1 MKNIYKSLFA
11 LGLIFSLNSCEDEQD
26 LMFLQ
31 PEATF
36 EILSPVSGESS
47 VLNPDTPLNPGV
59 SLTWSK
65 ADFGTPT
72 EITYSVEVD
81 KSGDNFDTPTV
92 ITSTT
97 NNYVTIT
104 SDVLNSASV
113 GVGLVPFSEGGLE
126 IRIKATVGTTA
137 SNESFSDVITYL
149 VTPYSTD
156 LPKIY
161 VVGNF
166 LSSSGYGNDWT
177 AADAVPIAASA
188 FGKTDFEGYV
198 YMNGTSNEFK
208 FLPTNIS
215 FDGDYGDDGSFSG
228 VLVQTGESNCQLNGA
243 GYYNVKANT
252 GEVSADNP
260 NGLTYSTTLTN
271 WAITGSA
278 TPLSWPSG
286 PEGTDGQ
293 DHDMTYNQTTKK
305 WEITINL
312 TGGNEIKFRANN
324 AWALNFGDDDTSDNL
339 LNAGGGNIAVNASGT
354 YFVELDFS
362 NPREYSYTLTLQ

>member
-1 MKNIYKSLFA
+1 MKNIYKSLLA

-26 LMFLQ
+26 LLFLQ

-36 EILSPVSGESS
+36 EILSPISGEGA

-72 EITYSVEVD
+72 EITYSVEID
-81 KSGDNFDTPTV
+81 KSGDNFDSPTV

-104 SDVLNSASV
+104 SDVLNSVSV
-113 GVGLVPFSEGGLE
+113 GVGLTPFSEGGLE
-126 IRIKATVGTTA
+126 IRIKATVGTAT
-137 SNESFSDVITYL
+137 SNESFSNVITYL
-149 VTPYSTD
+149 VTTYSTD
-156 LPKIY
+156 LPK
-161 VVGNF
+161 
-166 LSSSGYGNDWT
+166 L
-177 AADAVPIAASA
+177 AVPGNHQGWNPPTAPTIAASA
-188 FGKTDFEGYV
+188 FGETDYEGYIWLD
-198 YMNGTSNEFK
+198 GGHK
-208 FLPTNIS
+208 FLAPDSSGAFNWGNT
-215 FDGDYGDDGSFSG
+215 DWGDDGTFSG
-228 VLVQTGESNCQLNGA
+228 LLVETGESDCSATA
-243 GYYNVKANT
+243 GYYRVQANT
-252 GEVSADNP
+252 TT
-260 NGLTYSTTLTN
+260 LTYTETLTN

-286 PEGTDGQ
+286 PDGTDGQ

-324 AWALNFGDDDTSDNL
+324 AWALNFGDDDTSDDL
-339 LNAGGGNIAVNASGT
+339 LNEGGGNIAISASGT

-362 NPREYSYTLTLQ
+362 NPREYTYTLTLQ